1 MQIKNLT
8 DMFRPVEN
16 SENRTAKNKASK
28 TSQDDSLAAEATG
41 DRVNL
46 SQTAQLY
53 KAAQQAAQNSS
64 GIRIDLVGQIKERVA
79 GGTYEI
85 NARKTAEKMLEQ
97 ELSLWGGS
105 K

>member
-16 SENRTAKNKASK
+16 SENRALKDKAGRVSRDESSPK
-28 TSQDDSLAAEATG
+28 G

-46 SQTAQLY
+46 SQAAQLY
-53 KAAQQAAQNSS
+53 KAAHQAAQNSS
-64 GIRIDLVGQIKERVA
+64 GVRIDMVGQIKGQVA
-79 GGTYEI
+79 DGTYKM

-97 ELSLWGGS
+97 ELALWGGN